1 MKSLKFAG
9 VLLLAFLLVL
19 SPVVRCEQESAA
31 AAVESEESS
40 DGSFEECEAPTVG
53 AGVGSILRSIVGKTV
68 EETIGHLDHLE
79 PLEGDAA
86 NAGEVPIE
94 LEVKSRG
101 IVS

>member
-31 AAVESEESS
+31 AAESEKSS

-68 EETIGHLDHLE
+68 EETIGHLE
-79 PLEGDAA
+79 PLEGAA
-86 NAGEVPIE
+86 ADAGEITTE

>member
-31 AAVESEESS
+31 AAESEKSS

-79 PLEGDAA
+79 PLEGAA
-86 NAGEVPIE
+86 ADAGEITTE